1 MSRRKRSFSK
11 LKDERKCT
19 CNNIEEQEDI
29 SYNINVNLEGKLDIQ
44 ASPSCVGPGETINS
58 GPHIACLIFFFSSVK
73 LYFRVYLTSTSIME
87 WLFTPLLGVIFFN

>member
-58 GPHIACLIFFFSSVK
+58 GPHIACLIFFFFISETLFQSISNFYQHNGMV
-73 LYFRVYLTSTSIME
+73 VYTTVR
-87 WLFTPLLGVIFFN
+87 GNFF